1 MANGGI
7 ALAQTMKNPSVRW
20 LVVHLVDLDCILK
33 SMLSKF
39 PWKNLLKKPEVKE
52 NIIAEIPLSIVI
64 NLAVFLTETIDNQT
78 ISLDQ
83 KINKTN
89 DQIQGKNII
98 LIYGI
103 KDYKARLLFNL
114 LTILLFEDYQN
125 GLKATIDDIAC
136 SIGSENSSPT
146 LSSSPGT
153 SGPRPI
159 RSISSQ
165 LSKLIYFLYIL
176 CYI

>member
-1 MANGGI
+1 MMANGGI
-7 ALAQTMKNPSVRW
+7 ALAPILNIPSVRW
-20 LVVHLVDLDCILK
+20 LVVDLVDLDCTWK
-33 SMLSKF
+33 SMLSKLL
-39 PWKNLLKKPEVKE
+39 WKYLLKKPEVKE

-64 NLAVFLTETIDNQT
+64 NLPVFLIETIDNQT
-78 ISLDQ
+78 ISLDR

-146 LSSSPGT
+146 LSSSPRT
-153 SGPRPI
+153 SGP